1 MSNNLLSK
9 PILHFSPSG
18 ICWTGNFFLIDDQ
31 ARVVPGTLVSEVLN
45 VLDVLVGGRLGVP
58 CHNVGQQSD
67 LLART
72 LQQVLNKARI
82 PRQDLVPQGHVSC
95 G

>member
-1 MSNNLLSK
+1 MLLTSHVQQFAEQANSPLFSIRNLLDRQLL
-9 PILHFSPSG
+9 P
-18 ICWTGNFFLIDDQ
+18 DDQ

-45 VLDVLVGGRLGVP
+45 VLDGLVGGRLGVP

-72 LQQVLNKARI
+72 A
-82 PRQDLVPQGHVSC
+82 
-95 G
+95 